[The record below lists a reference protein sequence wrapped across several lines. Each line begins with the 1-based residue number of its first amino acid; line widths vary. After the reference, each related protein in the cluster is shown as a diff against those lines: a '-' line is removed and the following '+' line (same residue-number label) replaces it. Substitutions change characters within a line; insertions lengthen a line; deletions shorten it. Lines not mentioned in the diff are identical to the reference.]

1 MSEQA
6 IHALI
11 AKWRKDAEQFV
22 LGSDWRDMLIAHAD
36 DLEVAALSQE
46 TCPELKTAVDALS
59 ALSQETPAPEI
70 NMHEPNDI
78 EVMLRTGS
86 AGPKNQRIAADYI
99 AQLRQQAGSPQA
111 PPTCDICGTRLT
123 CAKHPF

>member
-6 IHALI
+6 IHALV

-59 ALSQETPAPEI
+59 ALSQETPAPRD
-70 NMHEPNDI
+70 EPDFPNTFTP
-78 EVMLRTGS
+78 R
-86 AGPKNQRIAADYI
+86 
-99 AQLRQQAGSPQA
+99 GSPETREKA
-111 PPTCDICGTRLT
+111 SLVLPPEG
-123 CAKHPF
+123 AEP